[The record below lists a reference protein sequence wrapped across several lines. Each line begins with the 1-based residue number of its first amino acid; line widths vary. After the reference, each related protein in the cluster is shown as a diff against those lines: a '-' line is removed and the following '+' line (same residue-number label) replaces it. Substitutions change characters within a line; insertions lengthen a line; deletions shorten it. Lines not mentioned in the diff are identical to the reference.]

1 MFMLRV
7 GGSPAALASDLEG
20 GGRKVTIRDRLGQNT
35 VVAKATS
42 TTGRVGVGSS
52 SATMVRLA
60 PPTTAAAVRAKSATV
75 PARTIATARRSL
87 QQPATAAT
95 SGRLAGRLGQVN
107 LAGQQAAQSAGVLGQ
122 AAAVMARSKPAA
134 KPSTMIR
141 TSATSAVAGGSSL
154 SARLGSGSRPVN
166 LVSTQSNTSKS
177 LASRLGTKGE
187 LGASFRPTL
196 FYLFYSPQ
204 FATIAIEIKFVMQ
217 LCLQVQ
223 LAFKHVL
230 VFDNRVPGYHI

>member
-1 MFMLRV
+1 MRI
-7 GGSPAALASDLEG
+7 GASPAALASDLEG

-52 SATMVRLA
+52 SATMIRLA
-60 PPTTAAAVRAKSATV
+60 PPTAAAVRVKSATV

-107 LAGQQAAQSAGVLGQ
+107 LAGQQAVQSAGVLGQ
-122 AAAVMARSKPAA
+122 AAAVMARSNPAA
-134 KPSTMIR
+134 KPATMIR
-141 TSATSAVAGGSSL
+141 TSATSAVAGRSSL
-154 SARLGSGSRPVN
+154 SARLGSGARPVN

-187 LGASFRPTL
+187 
-196 FYLFYSPQ
+196 
-204 FATIAIEIKFVMQ
+204 
-217 LCLQVQ
+217 
-223 LAFKHVL
+223 
-230 VFDNRVPGYHI
+230 